1 MRIGYLTR
9 DLVSILL
16 AVFLLAF
23 GMSFVAPLVPLLL
36 KDLEASSATI
46 GQIQTS
52 YFLTFTVITLFLG
65 RWIDA
70 VGSKKMIILGLGIY
84 SVSIGLMPWLPTPGW
99 FYLLR
104 LVQGVGSAFLFAPTE
119 AAINIIAPPERRG
132 SVMGLYALVFAA
144 GFALGPVGGA
154 GMFVIHA
161 AAPFMIAAALC
172 AGAIAV
178 LALGYADRPISLT
191 DRTRA
196 PFGALLK
203 KLTVPLSAG
212 VAYAFVEISLASFLS
227 LYLDSLN
234 IRGYALGIVFTFF
247 AVGGVVSPFPAGRLA
262 DRFGK
267 LAVLRASGV
276 ILLGVTGCFNVFQ
289 HYIAICM
296 MTFAVGLVAGALYPV
311 ALAVLGEVVPKER
324 MGSANAAFSFFYG
337 IGSVSGPLVTGWVI
351 ELTSLPAMFYPMA
364 AAALLFVMVAFRN
377 SGVWARG
384 RCSGSDQ
391 NFC

>member
-1 MRIGYLTR
+1 MHIGYLTR
-9 DLVSILL
+9 DLLCILL
-16 AVFLLAF
+16 TVFLLAF
-23 GMSFVAPLVPLLL
+23 GMSFVAPLVPLML

-46 GQIQTS
+46 GQIQTA
-52 YFLTFTVITLFLG
+52 YFLSFTVCTLFLG

-70 VGSKKMIILGLGIY
+70 VGSKKMILLGLGIY
-84 SVSIGLMPWLPTPGW
+84 SVSIGLMPWLPSPGW

-144 GFALGPVGGA
+144 GFAVGPVGGA
-154 GMFVIHA
+154 GLFVIHA
-161 AAPFMIAAALC
+161 AAPFLIAAALC

-196 PFGALLK
+196 HFGALLK
-203 KLTVPLSAG
+203 KLTVPLAAG
-212 VAYAFVEISLASFLS
+212 VSYAFVEISLASFLS

-267 LAVLRASGV
+267 LAVLRASGL
-276 ILLGVTGCFNVFQ
+276 ILVSATACFNLFQ
-289 HYIAICM
+289 SYAAICVLI
-296 MTFAVGLVAGALYPV
+296 FSVGLVAGALYPV
-311 ALAVLGEVVPKER
+311 ALALLGETVPRER

-337 IGSVSGPLVTGWVI
+337 IGSVAGPLVTGWVV

-364 AAALLFVMVAFRN
+364 VAALLFVMVAFGSSVARARS
-377 SGVWARG
+377 SGPPE
-384 RCSGSDQ
+384 
-391 NFC
+391 